1 MRCNLF
7 KPIGSGDTHV
17 GEFLMFSQYTE
28 DVTKEQSMKS
38 GYRVIP
44 SKFVAL
50 NLDIERVF
58 NDMDPNHIPISSPIV
73 KNPDTGEYYMVLGED
88 DNHEPIIVEGCNN
101 IISQIFQSY
110 FENANAFIRNH
121 AGETGFPVS
130 NWDKPNR
137 SYASELL
144 WRTLEEWGFIHK
156 SMAGTDF
163 EYYDEV
169 KYIGDINI
177 HSNHKVG
184 SYSYDEVFCHIPAKE
199 NEYYYRLNQ
208 TIEIEGVPY
217 EGSGDNLNAPLEGWT
232 NASYPANDPVVN
244 RAITYHNPND
254 NLGYYYRIGGD
265 FPELEFKEKIEPE
278 DFTPVPRHLN
288 PHNDEYNFNAVI
300 VFYDVLYSEPG
311 DDPRYLYRGR
321 PMGIY
326 LSGAVES
333 VDGVAEGLANT
344 FTKFI
349 SNNDAYGQ
357 GAPFGLRVMMRY
369 TPTPNNSTY
378 TMEVDAGGHDYETI
392 TEAMGCIADAIIDT
406 DRTYKDQHAMYQAYK
421 DHLSQF
427 RNRRINIPYVREVAG
442 IPYWFV
448 NGRNTGQPVYP
459 AGYEPRTD
467 YTPDEI
473 IKSINVD
480 GSATVKIIDSSSI
493 ENIDE

>member
-7 KPIGSGDTHV
+7 KSLGSGDSHV

-28 DVTKEQSMKS
+28 DITKEQSMKS

-50 NLDIERVF
+50 NLDIKQVF
-58 NDMDPNHIPISSPIV
+58 TGMDPNIIPVSSPIM
-73 KNPDTGEYYMVLGED
+73 KDDETGEYYMMVGNGDEQVR
-88 DNHEPIIVEGCNN
+88 VEGCNN

-121 AGETGFPVS
+121 AGEEEFPID
-130 NWDKPNR
+130 NWDLPGR
-137 SYASELL
+137 SLASELL

-156 SMAGTDF
+156 SSTGASF

-184 SYSYDEVFCHIPAKE
+184 SYSYDEIFCHIPAKE
-199 NEYYYRLNQ
+199 NEYYYKLNKS
-208 TIEIEGVPY
+208 IEIEGIPY
-217 EGSGDNLNAPLEGWT
+217 ENGGDILNAPLEGWT
-232 NASYPANDPVVN
+232 NITYPAGTTENPNPVVN
-244 RAITYHNPND
+244 GAITYHDPND

-265 FPELEFKEKIEPE
+265 FPELDFREKIEPE
-278 DFTPVPRHLN
+278 DFTPEPRHPE

-311 DDPRYLYRGR
+311 EDPRYLYKGR

-326 LSGAVES
+326 LSGAVEG
-333 VDGVAEGLANT
+333 DAEGLSNT

-357 GAPFGLRVMMRY
+357 GASFGLRIMMRY

-378 TMEVDAGGHDYETI
+378 AMDVAAGGHDYETI
-392 TEAMGCIADAIIDT
+392 TEAMGSIADAIVDIN
-406 DRTYKDQHAMYQAYK
+406 RTCKDQHAMYQAYK
-421 DHLSQF
+421 DHLAQF
-427 RNRRINIPYVREVAG
+427 RNRRINVPYVREVAG

-459 AGYEPRTD
+459 AGYEPRTE
-467 YTPDEI
+467 YTPEEI
-473 IKSINVD
+473 INSISVVPQ
-480 GSATVKIIDSSSI
+480 GSASVEIVN
-493 ENIDE
+493 E